1 MTFVDFGFI
10 RGCATIL
17 WLKNAEVMVG
27 IPSIYRP
34 PSRMSCAVLIVI
46 SFSPLNGSSS
56 MNNVKSIGVAVAS
69 LIGIVL
75 IVGGIKGG
83 QIAAMVSAGENTPPP
98 SETVSTFTTEV
109 QKWPNSYTAMGTV
122 EASEGIVIT
131 AEVAGKVK
139 EIRFKS
145 GEQVKKGTVI
155 LVQESGNEQAQLSA
169 AEARLRLTKSNHERL
184 GELRKRNTVSQSE
197 LDTAIQQM
205 ESAQGD
211 VGDLQATLE
220 KKLVRAPF
228 DGRLG
233 IRKVDLGEDLQVGGA
248 IVSLQAT
255 NSVRV
260 NFPVPQFWLV
270 QMNRGLPVEVNVG
283 DGSDATIKGQI
294 TAIGAEISSVT
305 RNAIVQSYLANDKNQ
320 LIPGMAVE
328 TKVTLSDPQEVLAV
342 PSTAVIYAP
351 FGDTVFIIEKDK
363 KAGTYKARQQFV
375 RLGKARG
382 DFVEIVNGLK
392 VGDVVASAGA
402 FKLLNGQTVTVSA
415 LPTPEFKLEP
425 TPADS

>member
-1 MTFVDFGFI
+1 
-10 RGCATIL
+10 
-17 WLKNAEVMVG
+17 MV
-27 IPSIYRP
+27 PH
-34 PSRMSCAVLIVI
+34 L
-46 SFSPLNGSSS
+46 
-56 MNNVKSIGVAVAS
+56 MNNAKSIGIAAAS
-69 LIGIVL
+69 LIGIVV
-75 IVGGIKGG
+75 IAAGIKFT
-83 QIAAMVSAGENTPPP
+83 QFSAMGKAQASAPPH
-98 SETVSTFTTEV
+98 SETVSTFTAEV
-109 QKWPNSYTAMGTV
+109 QKWPNSFTAMGTV
-122 EASEGIVIT
+122 EASEGIVIA

-169 AEARLRLTKSNHERL
+169 AEARLRLAQSNHERL
-184 GELRKRNTVSQSE
+184 VELRKRNTVSQSD
-197 LDTAIQQM
+197 LDAGIQQM
-205 ESAQGD
+205 GSALGD
-211 VGDLQATLE
+211 VNDLKVTLD

-283 DGSDATIKGQI
+283 DGSDSTIKGEI
-294 TAIGAEISSVT
+294 TAIGAEINAVT
-305 RNAIVQSYLANDKNQ
+305 RNATVQSYLQNEKSQ

-342 PSTAVIYAP
+342 PSTAIIYAP
-351 FGDTVFIIEKDK
+351 FGDTVFVIEADK
-363 KAGTYKARQQFV
+363 KAGAKAGTFKARQQFV

-382 DFVEIVNGLK
+382 DFVEIVDGLK
-392 VGDVVASAGA
+392 AGDVVASAGA
-402 FKLLNGQTVTVSA
+402 FKLLNGQAVTVSA
-415 LPTPEFKLEP
+415 LPTPEFKLQP

>member
-1 MTFVDFGFI
+1 
-10 RGCATIL
+10 
-17 WLKNAEVMVG
+17 
-27 IPSIYRP
+27 
-34 PSRMSCAVLIVI
+34 
-46 SFSPLNGSSS
+46 
-56 MNNVKSIGVAVAS
+56 MNNAKSIGIAVAS
-69 LIGIVL
+69 LVGIVV
-75 IVGGIKGG
+75 IVVGIKFS
-83 QIAAMVSAGENTPPP
+83 QFAAMGQAQASTPPP
-98 SETVSTFTTEV
+98 SETISTFTTEV
-109 QKWPNSYTAMGTV
+109 QMWPNSYTAMGTV

-145 GEQVKKGTVI
+145 GEQVKKGAI
-155 LVQESGNEQAQLSA
+155 LVVQESSNERAQLSA
-169 AEARLRLTKSNHERL
+169 AEARLRLAQSTHERL
-184 GELRKRNTVSQSE
+184 VELRKRNTVSQSE
-197 LDTAIQQM
+197 LDAAVQQM
-205 ESAQGD
+205 ESAKGD
-211 VGDLQATLE
+211 VGDLKATLE
-220 KKLVRAPF
+220 KKIVRAPF

-233 IRKVDLGEDLQVGGA
+233 IRQVDLGEDLRVGGE

-270 QMNRGLPVEVNVG
+270 QMSRGLPVEVNVG
-283 DGSDATIKGQI
+283 DGSAATITGEI

-305 RNAIVQSYLANDKNQ
+305 RSAIVQSYLQNEKSQ

-351 FGDTVFIIEKDK
+351 FGDTVFVIEAGE
-363 KAGTYKARQQFV
+363 KAGTFKARQQFV
-375 RLGKARG
+375 RLGKTRG
-382 DFVEIVNGLK
+382 DFVEIVDGLK

-402 FKLLNGQTVTVSA
+402 FKLLNGQAVTIGT

>member
-56 MNNVKSIGVAVAS
+56 MNNVKSIGIAVAS
-69 LIGIVL
+69 LLGIVL

-83 QIAAMVSAGENTPPP
+83 QIAAMVEAGENTPAP
-98 SETVSTFTTEV
+98 SETVSTFTAEI
-109 QKWPNSYTAMGTV
+109 QQWPNSYTAMGTV

-145 GEQVKKGTVI
+145 DEQVKKGTVI

-169 AEARLRLTKSNHERL
+169 AEARLRLAQSNHERL
-184 GELRKRNTVSQSE
+184 VELRKRNTVSQSE
-197 LDTAIQQM
+197 LEAALQQM
-205 ESAQGD
+205 ESALGD
-211 VGDLQATLE
+211 VNDLKTTLE
-220 KKLVRAPF
+220 KKVVRAPF

-233 IRKVDLGEDLQVGGA
+233 IRKADLGQDLQVGGE

-270 QMNRGLPVEVNVG
+270 QMTRGLPVEINVG
-283 DGSDATIKGQI
+283 DGSDATITGEI

-305 RNAIVQSYLANDKNQ
+305 RNAIVQSYLQNEKNQ

-328 TKVTLSDPQEVLAV
+328 TKVTLSDPQQVLAV

-351 FGDTVFIIEKDK
+351 FGDTVFVIEAGE
-363 KAGTYKARQQFV
+363 KAGTFKARQQFV

-382 DFVEIVNGLK
+382 DFVEIVDGLK
-392 VGDVVASAGA
+392 AGDVVASAGA
-402 FKLLNGQTVTVSA
+402 FKLLNGQAVTVGT

>member
-1 MTFVDFGFI
+1 
-10 RGCATIL
+10 
-17 WLKNAEVMVG
+17 
-27 IPSIYRP
+27 
-34 PSRMSCAVLIVI
+34 
-46 SFSPLNGSSS
+46 
-56 MNNVKSIGVAVAS
+56 MNNAKSIGVAVAS

-83 QIAAMVSAGENTPPP
+83 QIAAMVNAGESTPPP
-98 SETVSTFTTEV
+98 TETVSTFKAEV

-122 EASEGIVIT
+122 EASEGIRIT

-145 GEQVKKGTVI
+145 GEQVEKGTII
-155 LVQESGNEQAQLSA
+155 LIQEASNEQAQLNA
-169 AEARLRLTKSNHERL
+169 AEARLRLAKSNHERL
-184 GELRKRNTVSQSE
+184 VELRKRNTVSQSE
-197 LDTAIQQM
+197 LDTAIQQR
-205 ESAQGD
+205 ESAEGD
-211 VGDLQATLE
+211 VGDLKATLD
-220 KKLVRAPF
+220 KKQVRAPF

-233 IRKVDLGEDLQVGGA
+233 IRQVDLGQDLQVGSE

-270 QMNRGLPVEVNVG
+270 QMTRGLPVEVSVG
-283 DGSDATIKGQI
+283 DGSAATISGQI
-294 TAIGAEISSVT
+294 TAIGAEISPVT
-305 RNAIVQSYLANDKNQ
+305 RNAMVQSYLDNDKSQ

-342 PSTAVIYAP
+342 PSTAIIYAP
-351 FGDTVFIIEKDK
+351 FGDTVFVIEKDK
-363 KAGTYKARQQFV
+363 KSNTFKARQQFV

-392 VGDVVASAGA
+392 AGDVVASAGA
-402 FKLLNGQTVTVSA
+402 FKLLNGQAVTIGK
-415 LPTPEFKLEP
+415 LPTPEYKLEP

>member
-1 MTFVDFGFI
+1 
-10 RGCATIL
+10 
-17 WLKNAEVMVG
+17 MVG
-27 IPSIYRP
+27 IPSIYRL
-34 PSRMSCAVLIVI
+34 PSVCLASPGSDFFI
-46 SFSPLNGSSS
+46 SPLNGSSS
-56 MNNVKSIGVAVAS
+56 MNNAKSIGVAVAS
-69 LIGIVL
+69 LVGIVL

-83 QIAAMVSAGENTPPP
+83 QIAAMVNAGENTPPP
-98 SETVSTFTTEV
+98 SETVSTFKAEL

-122 EASEGIVIT
+122 EASEGIRIT

-145 GEQVKKGTVI
+145 GEQVEKGTVI
-155 LVQESGNEQAQLSA
+155 LIQESSNEQAQLSA
-169 AEARLRLTKSNHERL
+169 AEARLRLAKSNHERL
-184 GELRKRNTVSQSE
+184 VELRKRNTVSQSE
-197 LDTAIQQM
+197 LDTAIQQR
-205 ESAQGD
+205 ESAEGD
-211 VGDLQATLE
+211 VGDLKATLD
-220 KKLVRAPF
+220 KKQVRAPF

-233 IRKVDLGEDLQVGGA
+233 IRQVDLGQDLQVGGE

-270 QMNRGLPVEVNVG
+270 QMTRGLPVEVSVG
-283 DGSDATIKGQI
+283 DGSAATISGQI

-305 RNAIVQSYLANDKNQ
+305 RNAIVQSYLDNDKNQ

-342 PSTAVIYAP
+342 PSTAIIYAP
-351 FGDTVFIIEKDK
+351 FGDTVFVIEKDK
-363 KAGTYKARQQFV
+363 KTNTFKVRQQFV

-392 VGDVVASAGA
+392 AGDVVASAGA
-402 FKLLNGQTVTVSA
+402 FKLLNGQAVTIGK
-415 LPTPEFKLEP
+415 LPTPEYKLEP

>member
-1 MTFVDFGFI
+1 
-10 RGCATIL
+10 
-17 WLKNAEVMVG
+17 
-27 IPSIYRP
+27 
-34 PSRMSCAVLIVI
+34 
-46 SFSPLNGSSS
+46 
-56 MNNVKSIGVAVAS
+56 MNNAKSIGIAVAS
-69 LIGIVL
+69 LLGIVA
-75 IVGGIKGG
+75 IAAGIKFT
-83 QIAAMVSAGENTPPP
+83 QFAAMGQAQENTPPP
-98 SETVSTFTTEV
+98 SETVSTFVTEV

-169 AEARLRLTKSNHERL
+169 AEARLRLAKSTHERL
-184 GELRKRNTVSQSE
+184 VELHKRNTVSQSD
-197 LDTAIQQM
+197 LDTAVQQM
-205 ESAQGD
+205 GSALGD
-211 VGDLQATLE
+211 VNDLKATLD

-233 IRKVDLGEDLQVGGA
+233 IRQVDLGEDLQVGGA

-270 QMNRGLPVEVNVG
+270 QMTRGLPVEVNVG
-283 DGSDATIKGQI
+283 DGSDSTISGEI
-294 TAIGAEISSVT
+294 TAIGAEINAVT
-305 RNAIVQSYLANDKNQ
+305 RNAIVQSYLQNENSL

-328 TKVTLSDPQEVLAV
+328 TEVTLSDPQEVLAV
-342 PSTAVIYAP
+342 PSTAIIYAP
-351 FGDTVFIIEKDK
+351 FGDTVFVIE
-363 KAGTYKARQQFV
+363 AGEKEGTFKARQQFV

-382 DFVEIVNGLK
+382 DFVEIVDGLK

-402 FKLLNGQTVTVSA
+402 FKLLNGQAVTVGT

>member
-1 MTFVDFGFI
+1 
-10 RGCATIL
+10 
-17 WLKNAEVMVG
+17 
-27 IPSIYRP
+27 
-34 PSRMSCAVLIVI
+34 MSK
-46 SFSPLNGSSS
+46 
-56 MNNVKSIGVAVAS
+56 VKSSIIAAAS
-69 LIGIVL
+69 LLGVFVL
-75 IVGGIKGG
+75 VAGIKAT
-83 QIAAMVSAGENTPPP
+83 QVMAMIEAGKNTPPP
-98 SETVSTFTTEV
+98 SETVSTFTAEI
-109 QKWPNSYTAMGTV
+109 QHWPNTYTAMGSV
-122 EASEGIVIT
+122 EASEGIMVA

-169 AEARLRLTKSNHERL
+169 AEARLRLAKSNHERL
-184 GELRKRNTVSQSE
+184 VELRKRNTVSQSE

-205 ESAQGD
+205 ESALGD
-211 VGDLQATLE
+211 VTDLKTTLE

-233 IRKVDLGEDLQVGGA
+233 IRQVDLGEDLQVGGE

-283 DGSDATIKGQI
+283 DGSDSTMKGQI
-294 TAIGAEISSVT
+294 TAIGAEISTTT
-305 RNAIVQSYLANDKNQ
+305 RNAIVQSYLDNDKNQ

-342 PSTAVIYAP
+342 PATAVIYAP
-351 FGDTVFIIEKDK
+351 FGDTVFVIE
-363 KAGTYKARQQFV
+363 AGEKEGTFKARQQFV
-375 RLGKARG
+375 RLGKNRG
-382 DFVEIVNGLK
+382 DFIEIVDGLK
-392 VGDVVASAGA
+392 AGDVVASAGA
-402 FKLLNGQTVTVSA
+402 FKLLNGQSVTVSA
-415 LPTPEFKLEP
+415 HPTPEYKLEP

>member
-1 MTFVDFGFI
+1 
-10 RGCATIL
+10 
-17 WLKNAEVMVG
+17 
-27 IPSIYRP
+27 
-34 PSRMSCAVLIVI
+34 MSCAVLVVI
-46 SFSPLNGSSS
+46 SFSPLNGSSF
-56 MNNVKSIGVAVAS
+56 MNNVKSIGIAVAS
-69 LIGIVL
+69 LIGIVT
-75 IVGGIKGG
+75 IVVVIKLT
-83 QIAAMVSAGENTPPP
+83 QFAAMGQAQESTPPP
-98 SETVSTFTTEV
+98 SETVSTFTTV
-109 QKWPNSYTAMGTV
+109 IQQWPNSYTAMGTV

-169 AEARLRLTKSNHERL
+169 AEARLRLAKSNHERL
-184 GELRKRNTVSQSE
+184 VALRQRNTVSQSE
-197 LDTAIQQM
+197 LDTAVQQM

-211 VGDLQATLE
+211 VNDLKTTLE
-220 KKLVRAPF
+220 KKVVRAPF
-228 DGRLG
+228 GGRLG
-233 IRKVDLGEDLQVGGA
+233 IRKVDLGEDLQVGGE

-270 QMNRGLPVEVNVG
+270 KMTRGLSVEVNVG
-283 DGSDATIKGQI
+283 DGSDATISGEI
-294 TAIGAEISSVT
+294 TAIGAEISPVT
-305 RNAIVQSYLANDKNQ
+305 RNAIVQSYLQNEKSQ

-328 TKVTLSDPQEVLAV
+328 TKVTLSNPQDVLAV

-351 FGDTVFIIEKDK
+351 FGDTVFIIEEGE
-363 KAGTYKARQQFV
+363 KAGTFKARQQFV

-382 DFVEIVNGLK
+382 DFVEIVDGLK
-392 VGDVVASAGA
+392 EGDVVASAGA
-402 FKLLNGQTVTVSA
+402 FKLLNGQAVTIGT

>member
-1 MTFVDFGFI
+1 
-10 RGCATIL
+10 
-17 WLKNAEVMVG
+17 
-27 IPSIYRP
+27 
-34 PSRMSCAVLIVI
+34 
-46 SFSPLNGSSS
+46 
-56 MNNVKSIGVAVAS
+56 MNNAKSMGIAVAS
-69 LIGIVL
+69 LLGIVA
-75 IVGGIKGG
+75 IAAGIKFT
-83 QIAAMVSAGENTPPP
+83 QFAAMGQAQENTPPP

-169 AEARLRLTKSNHERL
+169 AEARLRLAQSNHERL
-184 GELRKRNTVSQSE
+184 VALRKRNTVSQSD
-197 LDTAIQQM
+197 LDAGIQQM
-205 ESAQGD
+205 GSALGD
-211 VGDLQATLE
+211 VNDLKVTLE

-233 IRKVDLGEDLQVGGA
+233 IRKVDLGEDLQVGGE

-270 QMNRGLPVEVNVG
+270 QMTRGLPVEVNVG
-283 DGSDATIKGQI
+283 DGSDSTINGEI
-294 TAIGAEISSVT
+294 TAIGAEISAVT
-305 RNAIVQSYLANDKNQ
+305 RNAIVQSYLQNENSL

-342 PSTAVIYAP
+342 PSTAIIYAP
-351 FGDTVFIIEKDK
+351 FGDTVFVIEEGE
-363 KAGTYKARQQFV
+363 KAGTFKARQQFV

-382 DFVEIVNGLK
+382 DFVEIVDGLK

-402 FKLLNGQTVTVSA
+402 FKLLNGQAVTVGT

>member
-1 MTFVDFGFI
+1 
-10 RGCATIL
+10 
-17 WLKNAEVMVG
+17 
-27 IPSIYRP
+27 
-34 PSRMSCAVLIVI
+34 MSK
-46 SFSPLNGSSS
+46 
-56 MNNVKSIGVAVAS
+56 VKSSIIAAAS
-69 LIGIVL
+69 LFGVFIV
-75 IVGGIKGG
+75 VAGIKAT
-83 QIAAMVSAGENTPPP
+83 QVMAMIEAGKNTPAP
-98 SETVSTFTTEV
+98 SETVSTFTAEV
-109 QKWPNSYTAMGTV
+109 QHWPNTYTAMGTV
-122 EASEGIVIT
+122 EASEGIMIT

-169 AEARLRLTKSNHERL
+169 AEARLRLAKSNHERL
-184 GELRKRNTVSQSE
+184 VELRKRNTVSQSE

-205 ESAQGD
+205 ESALGD
-211 VGDLQATLE
+211 VGDLKTTLE

-233 IRKVDLGEDLQVGGA
+233 IRQVDLGEDLQVGSE

-283 DGSDATIKGQI
+283 DGSDSTMKGQI
-294 TAIGAEISSVT
+294 TAIGAEISTTT
-305 RNAIVQSYLANDKNQ
+305 RNAIVQSYLNNDKNQ

-328 TKVTLSDPQEVLAV
+328 TKVTLSDPQEVLAI
-342 PSTAVIYAP
+342 PATAVIYAP
-351 FGDTVFIIEKDK
+351 FGDTVFVIEPGEKE
-363 KAGTYKARQQFV
+363 GTFKARQQFV

-382 DFVEIVNGLK
+382 DFIEIVDGLK
-392 VGDVVASAGA
+392 SGDVVASAGA
-402 FKLLNGQTVTVSA
+402 FKLLNGQAVTVSA
-415 LPTPEFKLEP
+415 MPTPEYKLNP
-425 TPADS
+425 TPSDS

>member
-1 MTFVDFGFI
+1 
-10 RGCATIL
+10 
-17 WLKNAEVMVG
+17 
-27 IPSIYRP
+27 
-34 PSRMSCAVLIVI
+34 
-46 SFSPLNGSSS
+46 
-56 MNNVKSIGVAVAS
+56 MNNVKSIGIAVAS
-69 LIGIVL
+69 LIGIVT
-75 IVGGIKGG
+75 IVVVIKLT
-83 QIAAMVSAGENTPPP
+83 QFAAMGQAQESTPPP
-98 SETVSTFTTEV
+98 SETVSTFTTV
-109 QKWPNSYTAMGTV
+109 IQQWPNSYTAMGTV

-169 AEARLRLTKSNHERL
+169 AEARLRLAKSNHERL
-184 GELRKRNTVSQSE
+184 VALRQRNTVSQSE
-197 LDTAIQQM
+197 LDTAVQQM

-211 VGDLQATLE
+211 VNDLKTTLE
-220 KKLVRAPF
+220 KKVVRAPF
-228 DGRLG
+228 GGRLG
-233 IRKVDLGEDLQVGGA
+233 IRKVDLGEDLQVGGE

-270 QMNRGLPVEVNVG
+270 KMTRGLSVEVNVG
-283 DGSDATIKGQI
+283 DGSDATISGEI
-294 TAIGAEISSVT
+294 TAIGAEISPVT
-305 RNAIVQSYLANDKNQ
+305 RNAIVQSYLQNEKSQ

-328 TKVTLSDPQEVLAV
+328 TKVTLSNPQDVLAV

-351 FGDTVFIIEKDK
+351 FGDTVFIIEEGE
-363 KAGTYKARQQFV
+363 KAGTFKARQQFV

-382 DFVEIVNGLK
+382 DFVEIVDGLK
-392 VGDVVASAGA
+392 EGDVVASAGA
-402 FKLLNGQTVTVSA
+402 FKLLNGQAVTIGT

>member
-1 MTFVDFGFI
+1 
-10 RGCATIL
+10 
-17 WLKNAEVMVG
+17 
-27 IPSIYRP
+27 
-34 PSRMSCAVLIVI
+34 
-46 SFSPLNGSSS
+46 
-56 MNNVKSIGVAVAS
+56 MNNAKSIGIAVAS
-69 LIGIVL
+69 LLGIVA
-75 IVGGIKGG
+75 IAAGIKFT
-83 QIAAMVSAGENTPPP
+83 QFAAMGQAQESTPPP

-122 EASEGIVIT
+122 EASEGIVIA

-155 LVQESGNEQAQLSA
+155 LVQESGNETAQLSA
-169 AEARLRLTKSNHERL
+169 AEARLRLAQSNHERL
-184 GELRKRNTVSQSE
+184 VELRKRNTVSQSD
-197 LDTAIQQM
+197 LDAAVQQM
-205 ESAQGD
+205 GSALGD
-211 VGDLQATLE
+211 VNDLKVTLD

-233 IRKVDLGEDLQVGGA
+233 IRQVDLGEDLQVGGE

-283 DGSDATIKGQI
+283 DGSNSTISGEI
-294 TAIGAEISSVT
+294 TAIGAEISTVT
-305 RNAIVQSYLANDKNQ
+305 RNAIVQSYLQNENSL

-342 PSTAVIYAP
+342 PSTAIIYAP
-351 FGDTVFIIEKDK
+351 FGDTVFVIE
-363 KAGTYKARQQFV
+363 AGEKEGTFKARQQFV

-382 DFVEIVNGLK
+382 DFVEIVEGLK
-392 VGDVVASAGA
+392 AGDVVASAGA

>member
-1 MTFVDFGFI
+1 
-10 RGCATIL
+10 
-17 WLKNAEVMVG
+17 
-27 IPSIYRP
+27 
-34 PSRMSCAVLIVI
+34 
-46 SFSPLNGSSS
+46 
-56 MNNVKSIGVAVAS
+56 MNNAKSIGIAVAS
-69 LIGIVL
+69 LLGIVA
-75 IVGGIKGG
+75 IAAGIKFTQFG
-83 QIAAMVSAGENTPPP
+83 AMGEAQASTPPP
-98 SETVSTFTTEV
+98 SETVSTFTTEI

-139 EIRFKS
+139 DIRFKS

-169 AEARLRLTKSNHERL
+169 AEARLRLARSNHDRL
-184 GELRKRNTVSQSE
+184 VELRKRNTVSQSD
-197 LDTAIQQM
+197 LDTGVQQM
-205 ESAQGD
+205 GSSLGD
-211 VGDLQATLE
+211 VNDLKATLD

-233 IRKVDLGEDLQVGGA
+233 IRQVDPGEDLQVGGE

-283 DGSDATIKGQI
+283 DGSNSTISGEI
-294 TAIGAEISSVT
+294 TAIGAEISAVT
-305 RNAIVQSYLANDKNQ
+305 RNAIVQSYLENEKNQ

-342 PSTAVIYAP
+342 PSTAIIYAP
-351 FGDTVFIIEKDK
+351 FGDTVFVIE
-363 KAGTYKARQQFV
+363 AGEKEGTFKARQQFV

-382 DFVEIVNGLK
+382 DFVEIVDGLK

-402 FKLLNGQTVTVSA
+402 FKLLNGQAVTVGA